1 MKLGYLL
8 QQSFVDGDEEVVL
21 CQWLINPKATC
32 QLAVTCDNLS
42 SPHTFMCPESGNN
55 VVVRDFD
62 GNVLSSQPLDGI
74 SFDGI

>member
-1 MKLGYLL
+1 MG
-8 QQSFVDGDEEVVL
+8 
-21 CQWLINPKATC
+21 
-32 QLAVTCDNLS
+32 
-42 SPHTFMCPESGNN
+42 PESGKN